1 MNYVGVG
8 VIIENQNKEYLLHLR
23 DGNTKRMTNQ
33 WGLPGGHVDPAEDI
47 MTTSVREIKE
57 ETGLTLH
64 DPELIG
70 TFKYE
75 HTDIALVKGT
85 VNSEKEHII
94 LGEGADLKFF
104 SRDEALSLI
113 NSLDYTN
120 PFLDAFV
127 AYLTKTS
134 QNT

>member
-1 MNYVGVG
+1 MKYTGVG
-8 VIIENQNKEYLLHLR
+8 VIIENQNGEYLLHLR

-33 WGLPGGHVDPAEDI
+33 WGLPGGHVDPDEDI
-47 MTTSVREIKE
+47 LTTSVREIKE

-64 DPELIG
+64 DPELVG

-75 HTDIALVKGT
+75 HTDIALVKGS
-85 VNSEKEHII
+85 VDSDKEQIV

-113 NSLDYTN
+113 KSLGYTN
-120 PFLDAFV
+120 PFLEAFV
-127 AYLTKTS
+127 AYLNKT
-134 QNT
+134 